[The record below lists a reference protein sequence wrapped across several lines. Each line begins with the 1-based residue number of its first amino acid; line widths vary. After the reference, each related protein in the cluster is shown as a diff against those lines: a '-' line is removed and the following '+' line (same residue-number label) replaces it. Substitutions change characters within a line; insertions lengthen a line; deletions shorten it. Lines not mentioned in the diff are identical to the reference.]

1 MKDAMN
7 LKVDVQKKENAL
19 VDLNVEVA
27 LEDLHSGYTKELNK
41 FRQSYK
47 MPGFRPGK
55 VPVELIEKQYKGY
68 IESEA
73 VQKIVSSAYY
83 QALVDNKLQPYGEPK
98 FNKFDFDFTKPLSFV
113 ATLEI
118 APAVDALGDYKSLAV
133 EQDKVKVAPK
143 DIDESIA
150 KVRNDFAE
158 LLTKEGAVEKG
169 DIIVLDAEAFKNDK
183 PFKNGNLK
191 DYKVEVDSKFLPT
204 DFVKGLVGM
213 KKNDAKDI
221 LVKYANDY
229 FNSNL
234 AGQKILFKVNLKDV
248 MQKKLPELNDD
259 FAKDVGA
266 YENFDAFKNDV
277 EKKLSEESNKREN
290 ALLDD
295 KILEKILKTSKFSIP
310 QSLINKQIE
319 TKFKELEQKLSQ
331 NGLTLEQYYAIEKTD
346 KETVEKS
353 FQINVHNEIKSQLVL
368 MDIAEKEKIKV
379 SDEDYNAEIEKY
391 SQDMHMPVEQIKK
404 YFAQNQNNYLKT
416 ELLLKKTLQF
426 LRDSADKQKGKTIKF
441 SEYK

>member
-1 MKDAMN
+1 MN
-7 LKVDVQKKENAL
+7 LKVDVQKKENAF

-27 LEDLHSGYTKELNK
+27 LEDLQSGYTKELNN

-73 VQKIVSSAYY
+73 IQKIISSAYY

-98 FNKFDFDFTKPLSFV
+98 FNEFDIDFSKPLSFV
-113 ATLEI
+113 ASLEV
-118 APAVDALGDYKSLAV
+118 APTVDAMGDYKGLTV
-133 EQDKVKVAPK
+133 EHDIVKVGKK

-150 KVRNDFAE
+150 KVQNDFAD
-158 LLTKEGAVEKG
+158 LLTKEGAVAKG
-169 DIIVLDAEAFKNDK
+169 DVVVLDAEAFKDDK
-183 PFKNGNLK
+183 PFKEGNLK
-191 DYKVEVDSKFLPT
+191 DYKVEVDIKFLPSDLVT
-204 DFVKGLVGM
+204 GLVGM
-213 KKNDAKDI
+213 KKNDTKDI
-221 LVKYANDY
+221 LVKYASDY

-234 AGQKILFKVNLKDV
+234 AGQKILFKVSLKDA
-248 MQKKLPELNDD
+248 MQKKLPELNDE

-277 EKKLSEESNKREN
+277 EKKLSEESSKREN

-295 KILEKILKTSKFSIP
+295 KILEKILNVSKFSIP
-310 QSLINKQIE
+310 QSLIQKQIDA
-319 TKFKELEQKLSQ
+319 KFKELEQKLSQ

-368 MDIAEKEKIKV
+368 MDIAEKEKIQV

-391 SQDMHMPVEQIKK
+391 SQDMHMPVEQIEK

-426 LRDSADKQKGKTIKF
+426 LRDSANKQKGKTIKF